1 MFSAHA
7 LGLSSKKQLF
17 TLFFDYRSTVAM
29 LYVGGGGAIE
39 PFSRDIFQDML
50 EVAIQQKCV
59 FKIPLTDVENKYPW
73 LNPISLSSQRNHSVV
88 LTTVRIL
95 EGCEIRRGRGPGGS
109 SGIPYDGY

>member
-7 LGLSSKKQLF
+7 LGPSSKKQLF

-50 EVAIQQKCV
+50 EVAIQQKYV
-59 FKIPLTDVENKYPW
+59 FKIPLTDVENKYP
-73 LNPISLSSQRNHSVV
+73 
-88 LTTVRIL
+88 
-95 EGCEIRRGRGPGGS
+95 
-109 SGIPYDGY
+109 